1 MTLPQAVAPKA
12 VLPKIVLPTIL
23 RRSAG
28 AATLVALL
36 LILFGLAAPMAAA
49 APAGASPSY
58 VRLAHLSPD
67 TPQVDVYVDSAAD
80 PARSFVVP
88 GVGYGVVSDYRPMP
102 ADTYVISMR
111 AAGAP
116 ADSPPVISAT
126 VQAQPGAA
134 YTIAGTGRSAELGLS
149 VLNDKLDM
157 PPAGKASVRVINAAL
172 SVPVADVGPVDG
184 RVWAQDVKFGTGTS
198 YVDCPLGNWDLQV
211 TLGPGVGD
219 GAVDVAGE
227 LDLHRRADRPG
238 QRSRAAGEAR
248 QHRRRHRSDR
258 RCGHRAGRRG
268 RPEPEPAAAH
278 RRCGDRTARRRP
290 RGGPRGPRA
299 DRDALTGWT
308 SAGWRDRGRPDGGGP
323 RPIAPRRG
331 CLARSRGWRWR
342 SRWGWACLPP

>member
-126 VQAQPGAA
+126 VHAQPGAA
-134 YTIAGTGRSAELGLS
+134 YTIAGTGRSAELGL
-149 VLNDKLDM
+149 VGAHRQARH
-157 PPAGKASVRVINAAL
+157 PARRQGQRAGHQRGAERARRRRRSG
-172 SVPVADVGPVDG
+172 DGP
-184 RVWAQDVKFGTGTS
+184 VWAQDVKFGTETA
-198 YVDCPLGNWDLQV
+198 YVDCPLGNWDLAGH
-211 TLGPGVGD
+211 LGPG
-219 GAVDVAGE
+219 
-227 LDLHRRADRPG
+227 
-238 QRSRAAGEAR
+238 
-248 QHRRRHRSDR
+248 RRR
-258 RCGHRAGRRG
+258 RCR
-268 RPEPEPAAAH
+268 
-278 RRCGDRTARRRP
+278 
-290 RGGPRGPRA
+290 
-299 DRDALTGWT
+299 
-308 SAGWRDRGRPDGGGP
+308 
-323 RPIAPRRG
+323 
-331 CLARSRGWRWR
+331 
-342 SRWGWACLPP
+342 